1 MAYDPEA
8 LATKLWLDSGG
19 RVKTRSHHYAAA
31 LALLAVLSA
40 APAKAQT
47 IKVTLL
53 GTGRPDPVVDR
64 FGPSTLIEA
73 GGETLLFDV
82 GRGASQRLWQL
93 KVPLSKVTAV
103 FLTHLHSDHVVGLP
117 DLWLTGWLPAPFGG
131 RATPLELRGPVGTR
145 ALAEGLRQAF
155 QWDISARR
163 AREGLPEAGVELS
176 ATELT
181 PGVVLERGGVTVTA
195 FLVDHGEHL
204 EPAYGYRVD
213 YQGRSVVISGDTR
226 PSDNLVRHASGV
238 DVLVH
243 EVFAAQAQLLDK
255 SAAARR
261 VLDVHTTPEDAGR
274 IFSRVKPRLAVYS
287 HLVLFSNDP
296 AISPPRVE
304 DILSRTRTTYTGRV
318 ESGED
323 LMVIEIGED
332 IAVRRSASS
341 SR

>member
-1 MAYDPEA
+1 VKGRSNRHAAGLA
-8 LATKLWLDSGG
+8 LF
-19 RVKTRSHHYAAA
+19 V
-31 LALLAVLSA
+31 ALLAT
-40 APAKAQT
+40 PAEAQT

-53 GTGRPDPVVDR
+53 GTGRPDPAIDR
-64 FGPSTLIEA
+64 FGPSTLVEA

-93 KVPLSKVTAV
+93 KIPLSRVTAV
-103 FLTHLHSDHVVGLP
+103 FLTHLHSDHVIGLP

-131 RATPLELRGPVGTR
+131 RATPLGLRGPVGTR
-145 ALAEGLRQAF
+145 GLAEGLRQAF
-155 QWDISARR
+155 QWDVNARR
-163 AREGLPEAGVELS
+163 AREGLPEAGIALS

-181 PGVVLERGGVTVTA
+181 EGVALERGGVTVTA

-226 PSDNLVRHASGV
+226 PSDNLVRHATGI

-243 EVFAAQAQLLDK
+243 EVFAARAELLDK
-255 SAAARR
+255 SATARR
-261 VLDVHTTPEDAGR
+261 ILDVHTTPEDAGR

-296 AISPPRVE
+296 AISPLSVA
-304 DILSRTRTTYTGRV
+304 DILSRTRTIYDGTV

-323 LMVIEIGED
+323 LMVIEIGER
-332 IAVRRSASS
+332 IKVRRPASPPP
-341 SR
+341 